1 MSIKPDRNTVER
13 AIRLTEVAVSKL
25 TGDPDRR
32 REIRDAGMD
41 GLVLR
46 ISPEGRKSWSVL
58 YRVAGASESGKR
70 GPLKRITLGTYP
82 MYDLKT
88 ARDKARE
95 VMDNADRG
103 RDPVAALKVEIHE
116 RNDRV
121 MRIVFD
127 RYINAYA
134 KINTK
139 NWKGTKTLLEKY
151 VNPTWGAIPINEI
164 TRRQAHELL
173 DGYVAVGRISTARE
187 IRRHLTRVFNWA
199 VDRDI
204 IQYSP
209 LSGMKRPEIAYRP
222 RERVLTMKE
231 LQAIWDA
238 TDDMGY
244 PFGNMY
250 RMLILTG
257 QRKGEVANMHRSWM
271 VSDLKAIEIPAAAY
285 KTKRPHLIPLSE
297 PALKLVAELPKWN
310 IGDYMFSTTA
320 GARPISGYS
329 KAKLRLDELS
339 KVEGWVVHDIRRS
352 VATHMA
358 RLGVSQEHIER
369 VLGHVIEGVAGTY
382 NRYSYVEE
390 KRAALELWGRQWEQ

>member
-1 MSIKPDRNTVER
+1 MQEKAIRPRLER
-13 AIRLTEVAVSKL
+13 AIRLTEVAVNKL
-25 TGDPDRR
+25 TGEPGRR

-46 ISPEGRKSWSVL
+46 VSPEGRKTWSVL
-58 YRVAGASESGKR
+58 YRVAGASEGGKR

-88 ARDKARE
+88 ARDKALE
-95 VMDNADRG
+95 VLGNADRG

-116 RNDRV
+116 RNDKM

-127 RYINAYA
+127 RYIKAYA

-139 NWKGTKTLLEKY
+139 NWKSTKTLLEKY
-151 VNPTWGAIPINEI
+151 VNPKWGSIPIDEI
-164 TRRQAHELL
+164 TRRAAHELL
-173 DGYVAVGRISTARE
+173 DGYVAAGRISTARE

-222 RERVLTMKE
+222 RERVLSMKE

-238 TDDMGY
+238 TSEMGY

-257 QRKGEVANMHRSWM
+257 QRKGEIANLRRAWI
-271 VSDLKAIEIPAAAY
+271 VLDLNSIEIPASDY
-285 KTKRPHLIPLSE
+285 KTKRPHLIPFSE
-297 PALKLVAELPKWN
+297 LTQKLVADLPKWN
-310 IGDYMFSTTA
+310 IGDFMFSTTA

-329 KAKLRLDELS
+329 KAKLRLDQLS

-382 NRYSYVEE
+382 NRYSYLDE
-390 KRAALELWGRQWEQ
+390 KRAALELWGRQWER